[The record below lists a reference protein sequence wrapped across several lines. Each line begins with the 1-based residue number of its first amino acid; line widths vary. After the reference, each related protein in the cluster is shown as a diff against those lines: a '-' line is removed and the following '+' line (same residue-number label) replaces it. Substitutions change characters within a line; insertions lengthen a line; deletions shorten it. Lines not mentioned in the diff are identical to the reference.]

1 VAQPSVASSGRTE
14 AVRRACRWRRFGCTG
29 LGWCCIGA
37 THSKHGSFGY
47 LKRSTKEVQK
57 KYKRSTKEVQKKGH
71 KNEHEETQNP
81 KEPKEPSFV
90 PFTVGKMPWFFT
102 FKIVKS
108 YMSSW
113 FNLCNS
119 FSIAVVVVLALFLS
133 VPMLIPW

>member
-1 VAQPSVASSGRTE
+1 MPLATFWMYRTWMVLHWSN
-14 AVRRACRWRRFGCTG
+14 AFKTRFI
-29 LGWCCIGA
+29 WVPE
-37 THSKHGSFGY
+37 KKY
-47 LKRSTKEVQK
+47 KRSTKEVQK